1 MAGTDSTGNYRVPAA
16 NNLFSVVDRINMEA
30 DDIEAMIRSAALEE
44 LRAET
49 PSYDRERSLSRA
61 ATALDAL
68 CALSEREGPGS
79 VWDVLR
85 ELDRAELLAFS
96 SFAISEMADHT
107 QYRWIDHE
115 GERPSGD
122 EDAVEPAAV
131 RESSEDEPR
140 SAN

>member
-1 MAGTDSTGNYRVPAA
+1 
-16 NNLFSVVDRINMEA
+16 MEA

-49 PSYDRERSLSRA
+49 SPHDRERSLSRA

-85 ELDRAELLAFS
+85 ELERAELLAFS
-96 SFAISEMADHT
+96 AFAVSEMADHT
-107 QYRWIDHE
+107 GYRWIDHE
-115 GERPSGD
+115 GERLPTGD
-122 EDAVEPAAV
+122 DASEGPAEEV
-131 RESSEDEPR
+131 DQESPTQP
-140 SAN
+140 AN

>member
-1 MAGTDSTGNYRVPAA
+1 
-16 NNLFSVVDRINMEA
+16 MEGS
-30 DDIEAMIRSAALEE
+30 DIEAMIRSAALEA

-49 PSYDRERSLSRA
+49 QPHDRSRSLSRA

-68 CALSEREGPGS
+68 CGLSERDGPGA
-79 VWDVLR
+79 VWDVLS

-107 QYRWIDHE
+107 EYRWVDHE
-115 GERPSGD
+115 GGSSSV
-122 EDAVEPAAV
+122 ED
-131 RESSEDEPR
+131 DL